1 MIRTCHILFLTA
13 VLCLFVIM
21 SGCPEKEERASFS
34 QKTAPSVSE
43 KPLSATPEAA
53 AKGSQMDKALAV
65 HKEFVTAFN
74 ETLAKGDTVDAVRE
88 RIALA
93 DRARLDSMM
102 ARSDMSDPEASEFLV
117 RFTDLLQRYED
128 LGTEHIATLEE
139 VTRLHALGREKEG
152 GLAKLPDKERAVA
165 TKEFNAIVDRHN
177 SLVQGQLADER
188 KELEDLS
195 KELMDLK

>member
-1 MIRTCHILFLTA
+1 MTRSCHILFLTA
-13 VLCLFVIM
+13 ILCLFVIM
-21 SGCPEKEERASFS
+21 SGCPDKKEPASPS
-34 QKTAPSVSE
+34 RKTAPPVSE
-43 KPLSATPEAA
+43 QPQSATSEAA
-53 AKGSQMDKALAV
+53 VKGSQMDKALAV

-74 ETLAKGDTVDAVRE
+74 ETLAKGDTVEAVRE

-93 DRARLDSMM
+93 DRTRLESMM
-102 ARSDMSDPEASEFLV
+102 ARSDMSDPDASEFLV
-117 RFTDLLQRYED
+117 RFTDLLQRYQD

-139 VTRLHALGREKEG
+139 VNRLHALGKEKEG
-152 GLAKLPDKERAVA
+152 GLARLPEKERAQA

-177 SLVQGQLADER
+177 SLVQGQLAKEL